1 MFKRKPRTDISFKS
15 KRNFLGGTFNTRIR
29 VHHKHCDMA
38 LDILDT
44 KVQFIEEAI
53 DVIQAHFDRKI

>member
-1 MFKRKPRTDISFKS
+1 MFKRKPHTSINFKS
-15 KRNFLGGTFNTRIR
+15 KRNFLGGTFNTHIR
-29 VHHKHCDMA
+29 VKQKNCDMA